1 MPSLLK
7 INIKLL
13 VGIDLNW
20 FLLTILPDYWI
31 YLYFEL
37 IQNCG
42 LLSSVPRP
50 WEKIYMI
57 IQALIWLLMN
67 FILYLKVR
75 IKYVFK
81 FFEVFSSIKTACYFF
96 LFNIKLNF
104 VICSIVFD
112 NFSSFWFLAHLLNMF
127 SQLQMQK
134 SLYSRDHCI

>member
-37 IQNCG
+37 I
-42 LLSSVPRP
+42 S